1 MDMIAQIEA
10 EQIASLSKEIPDF
23 KAGDTVV
30 DADDNVVG
38 VIESITG
45 GPNSGEKKITF
56 TAVTGEA
63 VANNEE
69 LFTPHSLEFIFD
81 IEY

>member
-1 MDMIAQIEA
+1 M
-10 EQIASLSKEIPDF
+10 
-23 KAGDTVV
+23 V

-38 VIESITG
+38 VIKSLTATSIVFES
-45 GPNSGEKKITF
+45 
-56 TAVTGEA
+56 VTGEA
-63 VANNEE
+63 LANNEE

>member
-1 MDMIAQIEA
+1 M
-10 EQIASLSKEIPDF
+10 F
-23 KAGDTVV
+23 KVGDTVI

-63 VANNEE
+63 LANNEE